1 MLTQPSSQPDSCVSS
16 LGNWQW
22 PPLRPTPLGRR
33 PHFCQQQVG
42 HVGAVGCWCL
52 CAPQLAL
59 VIRPQAGRPP
69 TPRPTP
75 PRTPTPD
82 DSVSS
87 PTQPNLLA
95 TVITSSEF
103 TENRHVLYATFLW
116 TRSWF
121 PAEGSILSKS
131 ILACHNPASHS
142 NGGDNDSWDGK
153 GVGDIGGG
161 ALRRRQACCGLRW
174 VNKRGRRS
182 CLSLSPPQAADPPLL
197 QATSVK

>member
-1 MLTQPSSQPDSCVSS
+1 MHNLCQTLEPSKSKYLTTSKVGQQDGQHLC
-16 LGNWQW
+16 G
-22 PPLRPTPLGRR
+22 GRHITFVR
-33 PHFCQQQVG
+33 G
-42 HVGAVGCWCL
+42 ASETYVGAVGCWCL

-121 PAEGSILSKS
+121 PAESSILSKS
-131 ILACHNPASHS
+131 ILACHNPGPHS

-182 CLSLSPPQAADPPLL
+182 CLSLSSRSAL
-197 QATSVK
+197 T